1 MRNSR
6 QHFPDYE
13 QRAPVTGN
21 LGASGQRALL
31 PVPAHGPGIAAVYS
45 QIHAENVRAM
55 APAADFG
62 ATRLR
67 RGPRAPLIGLYLRE
81 YVKLNVGVRDSHE
94 PCQTVN

>member
-13 QRAPVTGN
+13 QRAPITGN

-31 PVPAHGPGIAAVYS
+31 PVPAHGPES
-45 QIHAENVRAM
+45 QPSIRRSMRKNVRAM